1 MNEIMST
8 FRLDGRVALVSGA
21 GRGIGARAALAL
33 AEAGADVAV
42 LSRTQ
47 AQIDEVAEQVR
58 GTGRRAIAI
67 AADASDTEATT
78 AAVERVVSEL
88 GRLDVV
94 VSVTGGSPPR
104 PFLKSSDKFLTKS
117 FESNALQGL
126 RLARAAVPHLLSS
139 DAASMVMISSAIGHV
154 VGRGYVGYGAGKA
167 ALDHAVRQLAAELNP
182 KSRVNAVSPGAV
194 LTESLEEVAADPKF
208 KAALEEATP
217 MRRIGTVEDIAAA
230 ILYLASPASSYVTG
244 QILAVDG
251 GLLTSNFTMPFP
263 DL

>member
-1 MNEIMST
+1 
-8 FRLDGRVALVSGA
+8 
-21 GRGIGARAALAL
+21 
-33 AEAGADVAV
+33 
-42 LSRTQ
+42 
-47 AQIDEVAEQVR
+47 
-58 GTGRRAIAI
+58 
-67 AADASDTEATT
+67 
-78 AAVERVVSEL
+78 L

-126 RLARAAVPHLLSS
+126 RLARAAVPHLSSS

-182 KSRVNAVSPGAV
+182 KIRVNAVSPGAV